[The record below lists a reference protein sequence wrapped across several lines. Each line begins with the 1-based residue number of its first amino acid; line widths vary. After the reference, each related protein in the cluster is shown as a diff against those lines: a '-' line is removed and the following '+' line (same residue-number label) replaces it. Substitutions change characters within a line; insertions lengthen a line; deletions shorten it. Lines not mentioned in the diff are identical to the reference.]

1 MVCSTRFPF
10 IWSASL
16 CFDAASFASRALLL
30 AIFTKWSMF
39 VIETGD
45 EDNDSPIEQVR
56 LTVPPT
62 DDPTQPTLTFR
73 TWVLGLI
80 SCVVLSF
87 EHVLITIFANSGAG
101 GVYALH
107 IVTGVKAFYHRSIS
121 GVAAYIL
128 SLTTQ
133 MPGYGWAGL
142 FRKYLVDSPYMWW
155 PANLVQIGLPA
166 SFAYYIVPSYFFP
179 SISAISLACLIWKDS
194 VTAQQIGGGISG
206 LGLGSFGLDW
216 STIASFLGTPL
227 ATPGFAIIN
236 ILVGFMLFVYVVIP
250 IAYWTYDSYSKLYLS
265 VFFAFT
271 YGLSFA
277 TLTATLTHVA
287 LFNGK

>member
-1 MVCSTRFPF
+1 MKC
-10 IWSASL
+10 
-16 CFDAASFASRALLL
+16 RALHE
-30 AIFTKWSMF
+30 K
-39 VIETGD
+39 ENRPKGG
-45 EDNDSPIEQVR
+45 
-56 LTVPPT
+56 LTRI
-62 DDPTQPTLTFR
+62 QF
-73 TWVLGLI
+73 
-80 SCVVLSF
+80 F
-87 EHVLITIFANSGAG
+87 FMIFA
-101 GVYALH
+101 
-107 IVTGVKAFYHRSIS
+107 
-121 GVAAYIL
+121 
-128 SLTTQ
+128 
-133 MPGYGWAGL
+133 
-142 FRKYLVDSPYMWW
+142 
-155 PANLVQIGLPA
+155 A

-194 VTAQQIGGGISG
+194 VTAQQIGGISG

-216 STIASFLGTPL
+216 STIAGFLGTPL

-250 IAYWTYDSYSKLYLS
+250 IAYWSNAYDAKKFPIFSSHTFDHNGQPYNISRILNEKAFDINHAAYDSYSKLYLS